1 VALDDLAQPCPGLV
15 AASALLADEIG
26 QAFGVAEMG
35 QLTRNGQLRRPY
47 WSGPQILTWAEQHG
61 IEVTDDRIA

>member
-1 VALDDLAQPCPGLV
+1 
-15 AASALLADEIG
+15 
-26 QAFGVAEMG
+26 MG